1 MDIEHYNNIYN
12 YLKYNQLPSTLN
24 NQQQQQIQKQSVY
37 FIIKNN
43 FIYKKDKKKQNN
55 LLRVIRRHEL
65 EPVLFMFHNDPTA
78 AHFSVDTMFDK
89 IQSRYYWPQMYN
101 DIRSYVMSCDSC
113 QRRGKQKTKL
123 PLHPIPV
130 ESPFHQI
137 GIDFVGP
144 LPITTNGNKY
154 IITAMDYLTKWPE
167 ARPVKEATAEQA
179 ALFIYEEIICRHGCP
194 AKILSDQGTH
204 FRNQI
209 IEKLMEKFQ
218 IKHLF
223 STPYHPQ
230 TNGLVERFNR
240 TLSESLARLSTDH
253 IDNWDNYIAPILFAY
268 RTTKH
273 STTKIAPFFLLY
285 GRDAKLPTD
294 SLENNG
300 NPTLI
305 NHIENLVDQLPQEI
319 EIAKT
324 NIEISQQ
331 KQKERHDRK
340 LRHQIKFSIGDKV
353 LYYDAAKEKQW
364 TGKLNPKWKGPYYIH
379 QVGEKGAY
387 KLRTIDGKV
396 LQTPVNGSLLK
407 LYHDRQNWEP
417 IIVV

>member
-1 MDIEHYNNIYN
+1 M
-12 YLKYNQLPSTLN
+12 
-24 NQQQQQIQKQSVY
+24 
-37 FIIKNN
+37 
-43 FIYKKDKKKQNN
+43 
-55 LLRVIRRHEL
+55 
-65 EPVLFMFHNDPTA
+65 EPVLYMFHNDPTA
-78 AHFSVDTMFDK
+78 AHFATDTMFDK
-89 IQSRYYWPQMYN
+89 IKNRYYWPQMYD
-101 DIRSYVMSCDSC
+101 DIKSYVISCDFC
-113 QRRGKQKTKL
+113 QRRGKQKNKQ

-130 ESPFHQI
+130 ESPFYQI

-144 LPITTNGNKY
+144 LPVTKGGNKY

-204 FRNQI
+204 FKNKV
-209 IEKLMEKFQ
+209 IEELVKKFE
-218 IKHLF
+218 IEHLF

-240 TLSESLARLSTDH
+240 TLTEALSKLATNH
-253 IDNWDNYIAPILFAY
+253 IDDWDTYVAPVLFAY

-294 SLENNG
+294 PLENENTS
-300 NPTLI
+300 TLI
-305 NHIENLVDQLPQEI
+305 NHLENLIDDLPQEI
-319 EIAKT
+319 EHAKKRV
-324 NIEISQQ
+324 EKAQK
-331 KQKERHDRK
+331 KQKDRHDRK
-340 LRHQIKFSIGDKV
+340 LRHPVNFIIGDKV

-364 TGKLNPKWKGPYYIH
+364 TGKLEQKWKGPYYIH
-379 QVGEKGAY
+379 QVGEKGSY

-396 LQTPVNGSLLK
+396 LKTSVNGSLLK

-417 IIVV
+417 LIVV

>member
-24 NQQQQQIQKQSVY
+24 NQQQQQIQ
-37 FIIKNN
+37 NN
-43 FIYKKDKKKQNN
+43 Q
-55 LLRVIRRHEL
+55 RHEL

-89 IQSRYYWPQMYN
+89 LQSRYYWPQMYN

-167 ARPVKEATAEQA
+167 ARPVKEATAGQA
-179 ALFIYEEIICRHGCP
+179 ALFIYEDIICRHGCP

-240 TLSESLARLSTDH
+240 TLSESLAKLLTDH
-253 IDNWDNYIAPILFAY
+253 IDNWDSYIAPILFAY
-268 RTTKH
+268 Q
-273 STTKIAPFFLLY
+273 
-285 GRDAKLPTD
+285 
-294 SLENNG
+294 NNG
-300 NPTLI
+300 TPTLI

-364 TGKLNPKWKGPYYIH
+364 TGKLNPK
-379 QVGEKGAY
+379 
-387 KLRTIDGKV
+387 
-396 LQTPVNGSLLK
+396 
-407 LYHDRQNWEP
+407 
-417 IIVV
+417 

>member
-12 YLKYNQLPSTLN
+12 YLKYNQLSSTLN

-130 ESPFHQI
+130 E
-137 GIDFVGP
+137 
-144 LPITTNGNKY
+144 T
-154 IITAMDYLTKWPE
+154 MDYLTKWPE

-240 TLSESLARLSTDH
+240 TLSESLAKLSTDH

-268 RTTKH
+268 Q
-273 STTKIAPFFLLY
+273 
-285 GRDAKLPTD
+285 
-294 SLENNG
+294 NNG
-300 NPTLI
+300 NLTLI

-331 KQKERHDRK
+331 KQKERHNRK

-353 LYYDAAKEKQW
+353 LYYDVAKEKQW

-387 KLRTIDGKV
+387 KLRTIDGKY
-396 LQTPVNGSLLK
+396 N
-407 LYHDRQNWEP
+407 
-417 IIVV
+417 

>member
-12 YLKYNQLPSTLN
+12 YLKYNQLPFTLN
-24 NQQQQQIQKQSVY
+24 NQQQQIQKQSVY

-43 FIYKKDKKKQNN
+43 FIYKKDKKRQNN

-101 DIRSYVMSCDSC
+101 DIRAYVMSCDSC

-130 ESPFHQI
+130 E
-137 GIDFVGP
+137 
-144 LPITTNGNKY
+144 T
-154 IITAMDYLTKWPE
+154 MDYLTKWPE
-167 ARPVKEATAEQA
+167 ARAVKEATAEQA

-240 TLSESLARLSTDH
+240 TLSESLAKLSTDH

-396 LQTPVNGSLLK
+396 LRTPVNGSLLK